1 MEKPKKKYIY
11 IVRHGETDFNTDPV
25 PRVRGRVDVPLNEI
39 GVQHAKEAG
48 EFLKNEKNIGKIY
61 YSSIPRAKQTAE
73 LIAQQQ
79 TKPVELIE
87 EPLVIDITWGDWEG
101 KTYKEAFGNEDGGD
115 YTYAPDK
122 LMIPNGETFYGVM
135 DRLRKFLEKFWK
147 SDEEICTIVSHG
159 AVLYNLGLIITQA
172 PLCKWRTMGMNSC
185 GVSGIKMK
193 GVNDFTIDF
202 WTAHHFLSK
211 KK

>member
-122 LMIPNGETFYGVM
+122 LMIPNGETFYSVM
-135 DRLRKFLEKFWK
+135 DRLKKFLEKFWQ
-147 SDEEICTIVSHG
+147 SDEEVCTIVSHG
-159 AVLYNLGLIITQA
+159 AVLNCLGLIIMQA
-172 PLCKWRTMGMNSC
+172 PLTHFWSMYMSGC
-185 GVSGIKMK
+185 GVSKIIMK
-193 GVNDFTIDF
+193 DISKISVDYWN
-202 WTAHHFLSK
+202 AHHFLK
-211 KK
+211 G

>member
-122 LMIPNGETFYGVM
+122 LMIPNGETFM
-135 DRLRKFLEKFWK
+135 
-147 SDEEICTIVSHG
+147 
-159 AVLYNLGLIITQA
+159 VLWII
-172 PLCKWRTMGMNSC
+172 
-185 GVSGIKMK
+185 
-193 GVNDFTIDF
+193 
-202 WTAHHFLSK
+202 
-211 KK
+211 